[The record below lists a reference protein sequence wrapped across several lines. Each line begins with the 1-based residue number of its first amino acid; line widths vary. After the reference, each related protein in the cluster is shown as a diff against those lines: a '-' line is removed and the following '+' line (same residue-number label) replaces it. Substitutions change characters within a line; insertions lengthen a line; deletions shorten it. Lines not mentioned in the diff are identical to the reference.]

1 MTWCKQRLLP
11 KEKKIMSKKPRWV
24 WIAASVAL
32 FAWAPNAAAQSVKF
46 QIEETTIAAVHRAM
60 LAHELSCV
68 ELVQQYLSRIEQH
81 NKVLRAII
89 HVNPNA
95 LEIARKLDASLASSG
110 TLSGALHCVP
120 VAVKDAID
128 TAEMPTSGGSTIRL
142 PTPPSWP
149 SCVQP
154 VRSFSPSPISMNLV
168 TAVPGSA
175 PSAGRRATRTTPHAS
190 LAAPAAAPASPSRLI
205 SLWLRCRK
213 KLVFPFATRRRTT
226 TLSVSRR
233 RRDW

>member
-1 MTWCKQRLLP
+1 MLQR
-11 KEKKIMSKKPRWV
+11 
-24 WIAASVAL
+24 
-32 FAWAPNAAAQSVKF
+32 
-46 QIEETTIAAVHRAM
+46 
-60 LAHELSCV
+60 ELSCV

-81 NKVLRAII
+81 NTVLRAII

-120 VAVKDAID
+120 VAMKDAID
-128 TAEMPTSGGSTIRL
+128 TAEMPTSGGSTAPFARL
-142 PTPPSWP
+142 NPPADATVVAKLRAAGAIILAKS
-149 SCVQP
+149 
-154 VRSFSPSPISMNLV
+154 NLDEFGR
-168 TAVPGSA
+168 GS
-175 PSAGRRATRTTPHAS
+175 SGLSTLGGRRATPTTPHAS
-190 LAAPAAAPASPSRLI
+190 PAAPAAAPASPSRPI

>member
-1 MTWCKQRLLP
+1 
-11 KEKKIMSKKPRWV
+11 MSKKPRRV

-32 FAWAPNAAAQSVKF
+32 FAWAPYAAAQSARF

-60 LAHELSCV
+60 LRHELSCV

-110 TLSGALHCVP
+110 TLSGPLHCVP

-128 TAEMPTSGGSTIRL
+128 TAEMPTSGGSTAPFARL
-142 PTPPSWP
+142 NPPADATVVAKLRAAGAIILAKS
-149 SCVQP
+149 
-154 VRSFSPSPISMNLV
+154 NLDEFGRGSSGLSNWSL
-168 TAVPGSA
+168 PGSLA
-175 PSAGRRATRTTPHAS
+175 NPRWAT
-190 LAAPAAAPASPSRLI
+190 LI
-205 SLWLRCRK
+205 AVK
-213 KLVFPFATRRRTT
+213 K
-226 TLSVSRR
+226 
-233 RRDW
+233 